1 MDGIQHRLLDGIEN
15 LQEMLGPLQT
25 YVTPTS
31 ALVGLGAGLTV
42 YWLVKRNKYK
52 LPPGPTPI
60 PLIGNLKL
68 LGARDFQ
75 EQCMELSKKYG
86 PVITIYFSTRPIV
99 IVNTIEAATDV
110 LIRSKADF
118 ANRPKIPSALLFSD
132 GGKDIAMAQYTPTWK
147 LHRKIAG
154 SALRTYLKG
163 RKLEEAIHGS
173 LTQMMELF
181 DEKKGEAFAPHTHV
195 DLAMINII
203 YALCFNKVY
212 KFDDPKFKSFMDIQ
226 NDLLASFGSGFIED
240 IFPILLKI
248 WPTKRLTGVLEL
260 ANKLYQVL
268 VDELVEHKQ
277 TFDEG
282 NIRDFTD
289 ALIQARMEA
298 ENEEDTELLSQL
310 TDVHLK
316 QTLSDIFFAG
326 LDTSRF
332 TLQWFLLY
340 MAAYPEIQKKAQ
352 KEIDNAV
359 GQNRLPGLDD
369 RPSMPYTEAVLH
381 EIMRVA
387 TVAPM
392 GFPHSARID
401 SKLCGFDIPERTT
414 IMINQWAL
422 HNDPRHWK
430 DPSKFDPERYLDSDG
445 NLGPKPVSWLPFSA
459 GRRVCLGESVA
470 KAELHLICAI
480 LLQQFDISIPPGE
493 TADFTPDVCGI
504 AGYTAG
510 PYKIVVK
517 RRT

>member
-1 MDGIQHRLLDGIEN
+1 MEDIKNQLQDGVKN
-15 LQEMLGPLQT
+15 LKEMLGPLQK

-52 LPPGPTPI
+52 LPPGPTPM
-60 PLIGNLKL
+60 PL
-68 LGARDFQ
+68 LGNYSLLNARDFQ
-75 EQCMELSKKYG
+75 DQCMELSKKYG
-86 PVITIYFSTRPIV
+86 PVITIYMSTIPIV
-99 IVNTIEAATDV
+99 VVNTIEAATEV
-110 LIRSKADF
+110 LVKSKADF
-118 ANRPKIPSALLFSD
+118 ANRPEVTSATFFSD

-173 LTQMMELF
+173 LTQLIELF
-181 DEKKGEAFAPHTHV
+181 DEKQGEAFSPNTHV
-195 DLAMINII
+195 DHAMLNII
-203 YALCFNKVY
+203 YALCFSKVY
-212 KFDDPKFKSFMDIQ
+212 KFNDPKFKNFMKVES
-226 NDLLASFGSGFIED
+226 DLIESFGSGFLED
-240 IFPILLKI
+240 LFPILIKI
-248 WPTKRLTGVLEL
+248 WPSKRFLKCADL
-260 ANKLYQVL
+260 ANQLFDVL
-268 VDELVEHKQ
+268 LGELKEHRN

-289 ALIQARMEA
+289 ALILAKMEA
-298 ENEEDTELLSQL
+298 ENDEDTELLSQL

-340 MAAYPEIQKKAQ
+340 VAAYPEIQKKAQ

-359 GQNRLPGLDD
+359 GRDRLPGLDD

-381 EIMRVA
+381 EVMRVA
-387 TVAPM
+387 TVAPV
-392 GFPHSARID
+392 GLPHAARVD
-401 SKLCGFDIPERTT
+401 AKLYGFDVPKGTT

-422 HNDPRHWK
+422 HNDPRHWNE
-430 DPSKFDPERYLDSDG
+430 PAKFDPERYLDSDG
-445 NLGPKPVSWLPFSA
+445 NLGPKPISWLPFSA

-470 KAELHLICAI
+470 KAELHVMCAI
-480 LLQQFDISIPPGE
+480 LLQQYDIMIPPGE
-493 TADFTPDVCGI
+493 TADFTPDVSGI

-510 PYKIVVK
+510 SYKIVVK
-517 RRT
+517 KRI